1 MDKDTFTI
9 SKLEQVEVEELLALL
24 GDVELE
30 NKTLIRRTYEFCDE
44 QSFLAANRQKTGLKK
59 MRALLEAKWKML
71 NEQVLQAHR
80 AITKKQGEQ

>member
-1 MDKDTFTI
+1 MNKDVFTL

-44 QSFLAANRQKTGLKK
+44 QSFLAANRQKPALIK
-59 MRALLEAKWKML
+59 MRALLEMKWKVL
-71 NEQVLQAHR
+71 NKQTLQAHR
-80 AITKKQGEQ
+80 VITKNEGEQ